1 MTNDIQIVFHSIDQT
16 DALTEAVAKRID
28 KLERYCD
35 QIING
40 RVVLDSPHNHHHKG
54 KVYSVSIE
62 IHTPQIE
69 VRVYQEQH
77 DKQAHEDLYVA
88 IRDAFNVADRQLRSV
103 DKKHRASPIHELGVG
118 ELVGEPVGELGVE
131 LGEES
136 SIESDAVDDEEL
148 DETGEYAVA

>member
-69 VRVYQEQH
+69 VRVNQEQH

-88 IRDAFNVADRQLRSV
+88 IRDAFNVAERQLRSV
-103 DKKHRASPIHELGVG
+103 DKKHRATPIHELGVG
-118 ELVGEPVGELGVE
+118 EIVGEPVGE